1 MSILRDFEHRLER
14 IVEGAFTKAFRSG
27 VQPVELAR
35 RIIREMDANKA
46 VGVNEVWVPNRYVF
60 RLSEEDR
67 ERFAGMERGLIGE
80 LEQVVVQGA
89 KERGFGLVAAP
100 QVAFETEPSLKRGDL
115 RVETELTEETG
126 PAAPGGGALPGHALL
141 VVREDGGPGRE
152 IHLEAES
159 AVIGRMAGSDIEIGD
174 PGASRR
180 HAEIRRQG
188 QGFVVADL
196 GSTNGTLVNG
206 SEITEHTLQDGDR
219 ITIGRTT
226 LEFRRS

>member
-1 MSILRDFEHRLER
+1 
-14 IVEGAFTKAFRSG
+14 
-27 VQPVELAR
+27 
-35 RIIREMDANKA
+35 
-46 VGVNEVWVPNRYVF
+46 VF